1 MSDKCL
7 VRVEKLLKKSSIR
20 SATKEEII
28 NSIKIAQAEAKLTSI
43 DEVNVDRIAKDVSE
57 QIKAQ
62 KKIDKRNAIENEV
75 KNRKLTDFVLKSF
88 PDNPEEGLIAI
99 MVGSN
104 RRVEGGRAAA
114 SVLQNASVNQLI
126 AGFNA
131 KLRANNLEIM
141 FRDGLEGIT
150 EAETQRRVTRA
161 MSELAQEQT
170 PMEKRAGTKP
180 IVTEKNPQIRKL
192 AEIMEEYSE
201 TIRQKLNDR
210 GANIA
215 KMWGYI
221 VKQSHDPYN
230 VRNAANTL
238 GRNLDDIKINERF
251 EGTDINYNKNYKVWK
266 DYVMQK
272 IDAERTFANTDNVDE
287 FLQQVYNTLV
297 GNKYLIADGVA
308 NSYGAR
314 TSKNI
319 AKDSNFKRIL
329 HFKTADD
336 WFDYNDKF
344 GVGNLKESFF
354 SGLQTAGRNLGII
367 DALGTKPKENIEKIR
382 YAVHDRLKKQGKE
395 VGDIKNF
402 RKLDK
407 YMKVIDGSIYTVEN
421 FGVARYSAIARTL
434 ASMARLG
441 GATISALAD
450 VGIYGSEVRY
460 QGRSFLG
467 GMFEALSSLGKIKNT
482 KQKKGIAEM
491 LGFIND
497 NTIYDMSARHQVG
510 DNLNKGWTKAQRTF
524 FKLNLLSWWT
534 NSLKEGAMLGLA
546 NYFARNKNLEFGKLN
561 NQLQELF
568 TMYDINPTKW
578 DIIRKT
584 AMEKADDGKE
594 FINIGL
600 LDQMSDADIKKVTGL
615 DKMTDRQIRI
625 EKEKFKASVSGML
638 LDRSIFSVIEPDAR
652 VKGFMTQGKLAGTGF
667 GEAIRFFGQFKA
679 FPISI
684 VQKVLGREMDY
695 FKGRKQGDIGRGIRG
710 MAALMVTSAMLGYMS
725 MTIKDLLKGRSPRE
739 IMSEDGDVNF
749 KTLMAALLQGGG
761 LGIYGDVLFKEVR
774 DKMAIIGGLA
784 GPIPVTAADVLMAII
799 HGTRLEGGK
808 AGKSAYDAVTAM
820 IPFYNL
826 FYIKSAFDYMIGY
839 QIMETI
845 KPGILERIEN
855 RMEKDYNQH
864 FLFTKPSTQ
873 FKGFN

>member
-1 MSDKCL
+1 MADKCL
-7 VRVEKLLKKSSIR
+7 IRIEKLLKKSSI
-20 SATKEEII
+20 AGTKKEEII
-28 NSIKIAQAEAKLTSI
+28 NLIKQSVAEKKLSNI
-43 DEVNVDRIAKDVSE
+43 DEISVDKISKEVSE
-57 QIKAQ
+57 QIKLQ
-62 KKIDKRNAIENEV
+62 KKINKRNAIENEI
-75 KNRKLTDFVLKSF
+75 KIRRLTELVLTEF
-88 PDNPEEGLIAI
+88 PNNPLEGLTAI

-104 RRVEGGRAAA
+104 NRVVAARSSA
-114 SVLQNASVNQLI
+114 AVQQNATVNQLI

-131 KLRANNLEIM
+131 KLRTAGVDDL
-141 FRDGLEGIT
+141 FDKGLDGIS
-150 EAETQRRVTRA
+150 EAEVQRRVTRT
-161 MSELAQEQT
+161 MYELGQE
-170 PMEKRAGTKP
+170 PVGGEKPK
-180 IVTEKNPQIRKL
+180 VTETNPDIIKL
-192 AEIMEEYSE
+192 AEVMESYSE
-201 TIRQKLNDR
+201 MIRQKLNDR
-210 GANIA
+210 GANIS
-215 KMWGYI
+215 KIWGYI
-221 VKQSHDPYN
+221 VKQSHDPSSI
-230 VRNAANTL
+230 RNAAAIL
-238 GRNLDDIKINERF
+238 GVKNIETDPSLKLKK
-251 EGTDINYNKNYKVWK
+251 DINYNKNFLAWK
-266 DYVMQK
+266 NFVMEK
-272 IDAERTFANTDNVDE
+272 LDTDRTFANTDNVDE
-287 FLQQVYNTLV
+287 FMIEVYNSLV
-297 GNKYLIADGVA
+297 GNKYLIADGVG
-308 NSYGAR
+308 NTYGTRSSQDVAKG
-314 TSKNI
+314 SK
-319 AKDSNFKRIL
+319 FKRVL

-336 WFDYNDKF
+336 WFNYNDKF

-367 DALGTKPKENIEKIR
+367 DALGTKPKENIDKIR
-382 YAVHDRLKKQGKE
+382 FAVHDRLKKQGKD

-407 YMKVIDGSIYTVEN
+407 YMKIIDGSIYTVEN
-421 FGVARYSAIARTL
+421 FGVARYSAILRTL

-546 NYFARNKNLEFGKLN
+546 NYFARQKNLEFKNLN
-561 NQLQELF
+561 KQLQELF

-578 DIIRKT
+578 DVIRKT

-600 LDQMSDADIKKVTGL
+600 LDQISDADVKKITGL
-615 DKMTDRQIRI
+615 EKMTDRQIRI
-625 EKEKFKASVSGML
+625 EKEKFKASVSGIL
-638 LDRSIFSVIEPDAR
+638 LDRSLYAVIEPDAR
-652 VKGFMTQGKLAGTGF
+652 VKGFMTQGALSGTMW

-695 FKGRKQGDIGRGIRG
+695 FKNRKQGDIGRGIKG
-710 MAALMVTSAMLGYMS
+710 MGALMVTSAMLGYMS
-725 MTIKDLLKGRSPRE
+725 MTIKDLLKGRSPRD
-739 IMSEDGDVNF
+739 ITKP
-749 KTLMAALLQGGG
+749 KTIAAALLQGGG
-761 LGIYGDVLFKEVR
+761 LGIYGDVLFNEVR
-774 DKMAIIGGLA
+774 DKFAMLGALA
-784 GPIPVTAADVLMAII
+784 GPVFITAADVLMAVR
-799 HGTRLEGGK
+799 HGTRLEFSK
-808 AGKSAYDAVTAM
+808 ASKSAYDAVTAM

-826 FYIKSAFDYMIGY
+826 FYIKSAFDYLIGY

-864 FLFTKPSTQ
+864 FLFTKPSTT
-873 FKGFN
+873 FKGF

>member
-1 MSDKCL
+1 MAKNSCV
-7 VRVEKLLKKSSIR
+7 VRVENLLKKSSI
-20 SATKEEII
+20 AGTKKEEII
-28 NSIKIAQAEAKLTSI
+28 NLIKQSLAEKKLSNI
-43 DEVNVDRIAKDVSE
+43 DEISVDKISKEISE
-57 QIKAQ
+57 QIKLQ
-62 KKIDKRNAIENEV
+62 KKINKRNAIENEIKV
-75 KNRKLTDFVLKSF
+75 RKLTELVLTEF
-88 PDNPEEGLIAI
+88 PDNPLEGLTAI
-99 MVGSN
+99 LVGSN
-104 RRVEGGRAAA
+104 ERVTASRSSAA
-114 SVLQNASVNQLI
+114 VQQNATVNQLI
-126 AGFNA
+126 VGFNA
-131 KLRANNLEIM
+131 KLRAAKVDSLFEK
-141 FRDGLEGIT
+141 GLDNMT
-150 EAETQRRVTRA
+150 EAEVQRRVTRT
-161 MSELAQEQT
+161 MFELGQEQT
-170 PMEKRAGTKP
+170 ITEQRLGQKP
-180 IVTEKNPQIRKL
+180 RVTETNQDIIKL
-192 AEIMEEYSE
+192 AEVMESYSE
-201 TIRQKLNDR
+201 MIRQKLNDR
-210 GANIA
+210 GANIS
-215 KMWGYI
+215 KIWGYI
-221 VKQSHDPYN
+221 VKQSHDPSSI
-230 VRNAANTL
+230 RNAAAIL
-238 GRNLDDIKINERF
+238 GVTDIKSDPSL
-251 EGTDINYNKNYKVWK
+251 TLKKDINYNKNFQAWK
-266 DYVMQK
+266 NYVMK
-272 IDAERTFANTDNVDE
+272 KLDSDRTFANTDDVDE
-287 FLQQVYNTLV
+287 FMQEVYNSLV

-308 NSYGAR
+308 NAYGTR
-314 TSKNI
+314 TSGDV
-319 AKDSNFKRIL
+319 AKGSKFKRVL

-367 DALGTKPKENIEKIR
+367 DSLGTKPKENFEKIR
-382 YAVHDRLKKQGKE
+382 YAVHDRLKKSGKD
-395 VGDIKNF
+395 VQDIKNF
-402 RKLDK
+402 NKFDK

-421 FGVARYSAIARTL
+421 FAVARYSAIARTL

-450 VGIYGSEVRY
+450 VGIYGSEVKY
-460 QGRSFLG
+460 QGRSFIG
-467 GMFEALSSLGKIKNT
+467 GMFEALSSLARIKNT
-482 KQKKGIAEM
+482 QQKKEIAEM

-625 EKEKFKASVSGML
+625 EKEKFKASVSGIL
-638 LDRSIFSVIEPDAR
+638 LDRSLYAVIEPDAR
-652 VKGFMTQGKLAGTGF
+652 VKGFMTQGALAGTMW
-667 GEAIRFFGQFKA
+667 GESIRFFGQFKA

-695 FKGRKQGDIGRGIRG
+695 FKSRKQGDIGRGIKG
-710 MAALMVTSAMLGYMS
+710 MGALMVTSAMLGYMS

-774 DKMAIIGGLA
+774 DKMAIIGGFA

-826 FYIKSAFDYMIGY
+826 FYIKSAFDYLIGY

-873 FKGFN
+873 FKGF

>member
-1 MSDKCL
+1 ML
-7 VRVEKLLKKSSIR
+7 IRFLKKYQ
-20 SATKEEII
+20 
-28 NSIKIAQAEAKLTSI
+28 NKL
-43 DEVNVDRIAKDVSE
+43 KY
-57 QIKAQ
+57 K
-62 KKIDKRNAIENEV
+62 KKINKRNAIENEI
-75 KNRKLTDFVLKSF
+75 KIRRLTELVLTEFS
-88 PDNPEEGLIAI
+88 DNPLEGLTAI
-99 MVGSN
+99 LVGSN
-104 RRVEGGRAAA
+104 NRVASARASAA
-114 SVLQNASVNQLI
+114 VQQNATVNQLI
-126 AGFNA
+126 VGFNA
-131 KLRANNLEIM
+131 KLRAEGVDNL
-141 FRDGLEGIT
+141 FDKGLEGMS
-150 EAETQRRVTRA
+150 ESQLQRRVTRT
-161 MSELAQEQT
+161 MYELSSEQT
-170 PMEKRAGTKP
+170 DIAGVKIKP
-180 IVTEKNPQIRKL
+180 PVTETNPSIVKL
-192 AEIMEEYSE
+192 AEVMESYSE
-201 TIRQKLNDR
+201 MIRQKLNDR
-210 GANIA
+210 GANIQ
-215 KMWGYI
+215 KLWGYI
-221 VKQSHDPYN
+221 VKQSHDPASI
-230 VRNAANTL
+230 RNAAAIL
-238 GRNLDDIKINERF
+238 GVKNIETDPSLKLKR
-251 EGTDINYNKNYKVWK
+251 DINYNRNFLAWKNF
-266 DYVMQK
+266 VMEK
-272 IDAERTFANTDNVDE
+272 LDTDRTFANTDNVDE
-287 FLQQVYNTLV
+287 FMIDVYNSLV
-297 GNKYLIADGVA
+297 GNKYLIADGVS

-314 TSKNI
+314 SSADVAKGSK
-319 AKDSNFKRIL
+319 FKRVL

-367 DALGTKPKENIEKIR
+367 DALGTKPKENMDKIR
-382 YAVHDRLKKQGKE
+382 FAVHDRLKKQGKD
-395 VGDIKNF
+395 VGSIKNF

-460 QGRSFLG
+460 QGRSFIG
-467 GMFEALSSLGKIKNT
+467 GMFEALSSLARIKNT
-482 KQKKGIAEM
+482 KQKKEISEM

-546 NYFARNKNLEFGKLN
+546 NYFARQKNLEFKNLN
-561 NQLQELF
+561 KQLQELF

-578 DIIRKT
+578 DVIRKT

-594 FINIGL
+594 FINIAL
-600 LDQMSDADIKKVTGL
+600 LDEMSDADIKKITGL
-615 DKMTDRQIRI
+615 KKMTERQIRI
-625 EKEKFKASVSGML
+625 EKEKFKSAVSGIL
-638 LDRSIFSVIEPDAR
+638 LDRSIYAVIEPDAR

-684 VQKVLGREMDY
+684 VQKVLGRELDY
-695 FKGRKQGDIGRGIRG
+695 FKGRKQGDLGRGIRG
-710 MAALMVTSAMLGYMS
+710 MSALMVTSAMLGYMS
-725 MTIKDLLKGRSPRE
+725 MTLKDLLKGRSPRD
-739 IMSEDGDVNF
+739 ITKP
-749 KTLMAALLQGGG
+749 KTIMAALLQGGG
-761 LGIYGDVLFKEVR
+761 LGIYGDVLFNEVR
-774 DKMAIIGGLA
+774 DKFALLGGLV
-784 GPIPVTAADVLMAII
+784 GPIGVTTADVLMAIK
-799 HGTRLEGGK
+799 HGTRLEFSK
-808 AGKSAYDAVTAM
+808 ASKSAYDAVTAM

>member
-1 MSDKCL
+1 MADKCL
-7 VRVEKLLKKSSIR
+7 IRIESLLKKSSI
-20 SATKEEII
+20 AGTKKEEIVNLI
-28 NSIKIAQAEAKLTSI
+28 KQSIAEKKLSNI
-43 DEVNVDRIAKDVSE
+43 DEVNVDVVAKDVSE
-57 QIKAQ
+57 QIKLQ
-62 KKIDKRNAIENEV
+62 KKINKRNAIENEIKV
-75 KNRKLTDFVLKSF
+75 RRLTELVLTEF
-88 PDNPEEGLIAI
+88 ADDPLEGLTAI

-104 RRVEGGRAAA
+104 NRVAAA
-114 SVLQNASVNQLI
+114 RASAAVQQNATVNQLI

-131 KLRANNLEIM
+131 KLRAAGVDDL
-141 FRDGLEGIT
+141 FDKGLDGIS
-150 EAETQRRVTRA
+150 EAEVQRRVTRT
-161 MSELAQEQT
+161 MYELSAERT
-170 PMEKRAGTKP
+170 EIEKRSGTKP
-180 IVTEKNPQIRKL
+180 PVTETNPDIIKL
-192 AEIMEEYSE
+192 AEIMESYSE
-201 TIRQKLNDR
+201 MIRQKLNDR
-210 GANIA
+210 GANIQ
-215 KMWGYI
+215 KLWGYI
-221 VKQSHDPYN
+221 VKQSHDPASI
-230 VRNAANTL
+230 RNAAAIL
-238 GRNLDDIKINERF
+238 GVKNIETDPSLKLKK
-251 EGTDINYNKNYKVWK
+251 DINYNRNFLAWKNF
-266 DYVMQK
+266 VMEK
-272 IDAERTFANTDNVDE
+272 LDTDRTFANTDNVDE
-287 FLQQVYNTLV
+287 FMIDVYNSLV
-297 GNKYLIADGVA
+297 GNKYLIADGVS
-308 NSYGAR
+308 NSYGTRSSADVAKG
-314 TSKNI
+314 SK
-319 AKDSNFKRIL
+319 FKRVL

-367 DALGTKPKENIEKIR
+367 DALGTKPKENMDKIR
-382 YAVHDRLKKQGKE
+382 FAVHDRLKKQGKD
-395 VGDIKNF
+395 VGSIKNF

-467 GMFEALSSLGKIKNT
+467 GMFEALSSLFRIKNT
-482 KQKKGIAEM
+482 KEKKLIAEM

-510 DNLNKGWTKAQRTF
+510 DNLDKGWTKAQRTF

-546 NYFARNKNLEFGKLN
+546 NYFARQKNLEFKNLN
-561 NQLQELF
+561 KQLQELF
-568 TMYDINPTKW
+568 TVYDINPTKW
-578 DIIRKT
+578 DVIRKT

-594 FINIGL
+594 FINIAL
-600 LDQMSDADIKKVTGL
+600 LDEMSDADIKKITGL
-615 DKMTDRQIRI
+615 EKMTERQIRI
-625 EKEKFKASVSGML
+625 EKEKFKSAVSGIL
-638 LDRSIFSVIEPDAR
+638 LDRSIYAVIEPDAR
-652 VKGFMTQGKLAGTGF
+652 VKGFMTRGTLAGTAA

-684 VQKVLGREMDY
+684 VQKVLGRELDY
-695 FKGRKQGDIGRGIRG
+695 FKGRKQGDLGRGIRG
-710 MAALMVTSAMLGYMS
+710 MGALMVTSAMLGYMS
-725 MTIKDLLKGRSPRE
+725 MTIKDLLKGRSPRD
-739 IMSEDGDVNF
+739 ITKP
-749 KTLMAALLQGGG
+749 KTIMAALLQGGG
-761 LGIYGDVLFKEVR
+761 LGIYGDVLFNEVR
-774 DKMAIIGGLA
+774 DKFALLGGLV
-784 GPIPVTAADVLMAII
+784 GPIGVTTADVLMAIK
-799 HGTRLEGGK
+799 HGTRLEFSK
-808 AGKSAYDAVTAM
+808 ASKSAYDAVTAM

-864 FLFTKPSTQ
+864 FLFTKPSTL

>member
-1 MSDKCL
+1 MADKCL
-7 VRVEKLLKKSSIR
+7 IRIEKLLKKSSI
-20 SATKEEII
+20 AGTKKEEII
-28 NSIKIAQAEAKLTSI
+28 NLIKQSVAEKKLSNI
-43 DEVNVDRIAKDVSE
+43 DEISVDKISKEVSE
-57 QIKAQ
+57 QIKLQ
-62 KKIDKRNAIENEV
+62 KKINKRNAIENEI
-75 KNRKLTDFVLKSF
+75 KIRRLTELVLTEFS
-88 PDNPEEGLIAI
+88 DNPLEGLTAI

-104 RRVEGGRAAA
+104 DRVVASRSSAA
-114 SVLQNASVNQLI
+114 VQQNATVNQLI

-131 KLRANNLEIM
+131 KLRTAGVDDL
-141 FRDGLEGIT
+141 FDKGLDGIS
-150 EAETQRRVTRA
+150 EAEVQRRVTRT
-161 MSELAQEQT
+161 MYELGQE
-170 PMEKRAGTKP
+170 PVGGEKPK
-180 IVTEKNPQIRKL
+180 VTETNPDIIKL
-192 AEIMEEYSE
+192 AEVMESYSE
-201 TIRQKLNDR
+201 MIRQKLNDR
-210 GANIA
+210 GANIS
-215 KMWGYI
+215 KIWGYI
-221 VKQSHDPYN
+221 VKQSHDPSSI
-230 VRNAANTL
+230 RNAAAIL
-238 GRNLDDIKINERF
+238 GVTDIKSDPSL
-251 EGTDINYNKNYKVWK
+251 TLKKDINYNKNFQAWK
-266 DYVMQK
+266 NYVMK
-272 IDAERTFANTDNVDE
+272 KLDSDRTFANTDDVDE
-287 FLQQVYNTLV
+287 FMQEVYNSLV

-308 NSYGAR
+308 NTYGTRSSQDVAKG
-314 TSKNI
+314 SK
-319 AKDSNFKRIL
+319 FKRVL

-336 WFDYNDKF
+336 WFNYNDKF

-367 DALGTKPKENIEKIR
+367 DALGTKPKENIDKIR
-382 YAVHDRLKKQGKE
+382 FAVHDRLKKPGKD

-421 FGVARYSAIARTL
+421 FGVARYSAVARTL

-578 DIIRKT
+578 DVIRKT

-600 LDQMSDADIKKVTGL
+600 LDQISDADVKKITGL

-695 FKGRKQGDIGRGIRG
+695 FKNRKQGDIGRGIKG
-710 MAALMVTSAMLGYMS
+710 MGALMVTSAMLGYMS
-725 MTIKDLLKGRSPRE
+725 MTIKDLLKGRSPRD
-739 IMSEDGDVNF
+739 ITKP
-749 KTLMAALLQGGG
+749 KTIAAALLQGGG
-761 LGIYGDVLFKEVR
+761 LGIYGDVLFNEVR
-774 DKMAIIGGLA
+774 DKFAMLGALA
-784 GPIPVTAADVLMAII
+784 GPVFITAADVLMAVR
-799 HGTRLEGGK
+799 HGTRLEFSK
-808 AGKSAYDAVTAM
+808 ASKSAYDAVTAM

-826 FYIKSAFDYMIGY
+826 FYIKSAFDYLIGY

-864 FLFTKPSTQ
+864 FLFTKPSTT
-873 FKGFN
+873 FKGF

>member
-1 MSDKCL
+1 MADKCL
-7 VRVEKLLKKSSIR
+7 IRIESLLKKSSI
-20 SATKEEII
+20 AGTKKEEIVNLI
-28 NSIKIAQAEAKLTSI
+28 KQSIAEKKLSNI
-43 DEVNVDRIAKDVSE
+43 DEVNVDVVAKDVSE
-57 QIKAQ
+57 QIKLQ
-62 KKIDKRNAIENEV
+62 KKINKRNAIENEIKV
-75 KNRKLTDFVLKSF
+75 RRLTELVLTEF
-88 PDNPEEGLIAI
+88 ADDPLEGLTAI

-104 RRVEGGRAAA
+104 NRVAAA
-114 SVLQNASVNQLI
+114 RASAAVQQNATVNQLI

-131 KLRANNLEIM
+131 KLRAAGVDDL
-141 FRDGLEGIT
+141 FDKGLDGIS
-150 EAETQRRVTRA
+150 EAEVQRRVTRT
-161 MSELAQEQT
+161 MYELSAERT
-170 PMEKRAGTKP
+170 EIEKRSGTKP
-180 IVTEKNPQIRKL
+180 PVTETNPDIIKL
-192 AEIMEEYSE
+192 AEIMESYSE
-201 TIRQKLNDR
+201 MIRQKLNDR
-210 GANIA
+210 GANIQ
-215 KMWGYI
+215 KLWGYI
-221 VKQSHDPYN
+221 VKQSHDPASI
-230 VRNAANTL
+230 RNAAAIL
-238 GRNLDDIKINERF
+238 GVKNIETDPSLKLKK
-251 EGTDINYNKNYKVWK
+251 DINYNRNFLAWKNF
-266 DYVMQK
+266 VMEK
-272 IDAERTFANTDNVDE
+272 LDTDRTFANTDNVDE
-287 FLQQVYNTLV
+287 FMIDVYNSLV
-297 GNKYLIADGVA
+297 GNKYLIADGVS
-308 NSYGAR
+308 NSYGTRSSADVAKG
-314 TSKNI
+314 SK
-319 AKDSNFKRIL
+319 FKRVL

-367 DALGTKPKENIEKIR
+367 DALGTKPKENMDKIR
-382 YAVHDRLKKQGKE
+382 FAVHDRLKKQGKD
-395 VGDIKNF
+395 VGSIKNF

-467 GMFEALSSLGKIKNT
+467 GMFEALSSLFRIKNT
-482 KQKKGIAEM
+482 KEKKLIAEM

-510 DNLNKGWTKAQRTF
+510 DNLDKGWTKAQRTF

-546 NYFARNKNLEFGKLN
+546 NYFARQKNLEFKNLN
-561 NQLQELF
+561 KQLQELF
-568 TMYDINPTKW
+568 TVYDINATKW
-578 DIIRKT
+578 DVIRKT

-594 FINIGL
+594 FINIAL
-600 LDQMSDADIKKVTGL
+600 LDEMSDADIKKITGL
-615 DKMTDRQIRI
+615 EKMTERQIRI
-625 EKEKFKASVSGML
+625 EKEKFKAAVSGIL
-638 LDRSIFSVIEPDAR
+638 LDRSIYAVIEPDAR
-652 VKGFMTQGKLAGTGF
+652 VKSFMTQGKLAGTGF

-684 VQKVLGREMDY
+684 VQKVLGRELDY
-695 FKGRKQGDIGRGIRG
+695 FKGRKQGDLGRGIRG
-710 MAALMVTSAMLGYMS
+710 MGALMVTSAMLGYMS
-725 MTIKDLLKGRSPRE
+725 MTLKDLLKGRSP
-739 IMSEDGDVNF
+739 IDINKH
-749 KTLMAALLQGGG
+749 KTIMAALLQGGG
-761 LGIYGDVLFKEVR
+761 LGIYGDVLFNEVR
-774 DKMAIIGGLA
+774 DKFALLGGLV
-784 GPIPVTAADVLMAII
+784 GPIGVTTADVLMAIK
-799 HGTRLEGGK
+799 HGTRLEFSK
-808 AGKSAYDAVTAM
+808 ASKSAYDAVTAM

-864 FLFTKPSTQ
+864 FLFTKPSTL

>member
-1 MSDKCL
+1 MADKCL

-62 KKIDKRNAIENEV
+62 KKIDKRNAIENEI
-75 KNRKLTDFVLKSF
+75 KNRKLTDFVLKNF

-104 RRVEGGRAAA
+104 RRVEGGRSAV

-126 AGFNA
+126 AGFNS

-150 EAETQRRVTRA
+150 EAETQRRVTRT
-161 MSELAQEQT
+161 MSELAQEPT
-170 PMEKRAGTKP
+170 DIAGVKIKP
-180 IVTEKNPQIRKL
+180 PVKSLTEKNPKIIKL
-192 AEIMEEYSE
+192 AQIMEEYSE
-201 TIRQKLNDR
+201 MIRQRLNDR

-238 GRNLDDIKINERF
+238 GRNLDDIKIDEKF

-297 GNKYLIADGVA
+297 GNKYLLADGVA
-308 NSYGAR
+308 NTYGAR

-354 SGLQTAGRNLGII
+354 SGLQTAGRNIGMI
-367 DALGTKPKENIEKIR
+367 DALGTKPKENFEKIR
-382 YAVHDRLKKQGKE
+382 FAVQKRMVDDGRGASAENISRPEQFE
-395 VGDIKNF
+395 
-402 RKLDK
+402 K
-407 YMKVIDGSIYTVEN
+407 YMKVIDGSIYTVAD
-421 FGVARYSAIARTL
+421 FGVARYSAIARAL
-434 ASMARLG
+434 ASMAKLG
-441 GATISALAD
+441 GATISAAAD
-450 VGIYGSEVRY
+450 IGIYGSEVRY
-460 QGRSFLG
+460 QGRTFLG
-467 GMFEALSSLGKIKNT
+467 GMAEALGSLIKIKNT
-482 KQKKGIAEM
+482 KQKKDIAQM
-491 LGFIND
+491 LGFIVD

-510 DNLNKGWTKAQRTF
+510 DNLSKGWSNAQRTF
-524 FKLNLLSWWT
+524 FKYNLLSWWT
-534 NSLKEGAMLGLA
+534 NSLKEGSMLGMA
-546 NYFARNKNLEFGKLN
+546 NYFARQKNIEFKNLNK
-561 NQLQELF
+561 QLQDFF
-568 TMYDINPTKW
+568 TQYNIDSTKW
-578 DIIRKT
+578 DVIRKI
-584 AMEKADDGKE
+584 AMEKADDGME

-600 LDQMSDADIKKVTGL
+600 LDKISDTDMKKILNVESLTQ
-615 DKMTDRQIRI
+615 RQLQI

-638 LDRSIFSVIEPDAR
+638 LDRTIYAVIEPDAR
-652 VKGFMTQGKLAGTGF
+652 LKANMTRGHLAGTPE
-667 GEAIRFFGQFKA
+667 GEAIRFMGQFKA
-679 FPISI
+679 FPFAI
-684 VQKVLGREMDY
+684 VTKVLGRELSY
-695 FKGRKQGDIGRGIRG
+695 FKGPNKDYGRGFVGIT
-710 MAALMVTSAMLGYMS
+710 ALMVTSAFMGYLS
-725 MTIKDLLKGRSPRE
+725 MTIKDFLRGKGRRE
-739 IMSEDGDVNF
+739 INK
-749 KTLMAALLQGGG
+749 KTILAALLQGGG
-761 LGIYGDVLFKEVR
+761 LGIYGDVLFRETR
-774 DKMAIIGGLA
+774 NSAEIGMAA
-784 GPIPVTAADVLMAII
+784 FGPVPLTGFDVLAAIKYAMT
-799 HGTRLEGGK
+799 GEGGK
-808 AGKSAYDAVTAM
+808 AAKETYKAIEKS
-820 IPFYNL
+820 IPFLNL
-826 FYIKSAFDYMIGY
+826 FYIKAAYDYMIGY
-839 QIMETI
+839 QLAETMN
-845 KPGILERIEN
+845 PGVLKRVEK
-855 RMEKDYNQH
+855 RMKKDYNQEY
-864 FLFTKPSTQ
+864 LFTKPSQ
-873 FKGFN
+873 KFKGF

>member
-75 KNRKLTDFVLKSF
+75 KNRKLTDFVLKNF

-104 RRVEGGRAAA
+104 RRVEGGRSAV

-126 AGFNA
+126 AGFNS

-150 EAETQRRVTRA
+150 EAETQRRVTRT
-161 MSELAQEQT
+161 MSELAQEPT

-180 IVTEKNPQIRKL
+180 PVTETNPDIIKL
-192 AEIMEEYSE
+192 AKIMEEYSE
-201 TIRQKLNDR
+201 TIRQRLNDR

-238 GRNLDDIKINERF
+238 GRNLDDIKIDEKF

-308 NSYGAR
+308 NSYGSR

-354 SGLQTAGRNLGII
+354 SGLQTAGRNIGMI
-367 DALGTKPKENIEKIR
+367 DALGTKPKENFEKIR
-382 YAVHDRLKKQGKE
+382 FAVQKRMVDDGKGASAE
-395 VGDIKNF
+395 NISRPEQF
-402 RKLDK
+402 EK
-407 YMKVIDGSIYTVEN
+407 YMKVIDGSIYTVAD
-421 FGVARYSAIARTL
+421 FGIARYSAIARAL
-434 ASMARLG
+434 ASMAKLG
-441 GATISALAD
+441 GATISAAAD
-450 VGIYGSEVRY
+450 IGIYGSEVRY
-460 QGRSFLG
+460 QGRTFLG
-467 GMFEALSSLGKIKNT
+467 GMGEALGSLFKIKNT
-482 KQKKGIAEM
+482 KQKKDIAQM
-491 LGFIND
+491 LGFIVD

-510 DNLNKGWTKAQRTF
+510 DNLSKGWSNAQRTF
-524 FKLNLLSWWT
+524 FKYNLLSWWT
-534 NSLKEGAMLGLA
+534 NTLKEGSMLGMA
-546 NYFARNKNLEFGKLN
+546 NYFARQKNIEFKNLNK
-561 NQLQELF
+561 QLQDFF
-568 TMYDINPTKW
+568 TQYNIDSTKW
-578 DIIRKT
+578 DVIRKI
-584 AMEKADDGKE
+584 AMEKADDGME

-600 LDQMSDADIKKVTGL
+600 LDKISDADMKKVLNVESLTQ
-615 DKMTDRQIRI
+615 RQLQI

-638 LDRSIFSVIEPDAR
+638 LDRTIYAVIEPDAR
-652 VKGFMTQGKLAGTGF
+652 LKANMTRGHLAGTPE
-667 GEAIRFFGQFKA
+667 GEAIRFMGQFKA
-679 FPISI
+679 FPFAI
-684 VQKVLGREMDY
+684 VTKVLGRELSY
-695 FKGRKQGDIGRGIRG
+695 FKGPNKDYGRGFVGIT
-710 MAALMVTSAMLGYMS
+710 ALMVTSAFLGYLS
-725 MTIKDLLKGRSPRE
+725 MTIKDFLRGKGRRE
-739 IMSEDGDVNF
+739 INK
-749 KTLMAALLQGGG
+749 KTILAALLQGGG
-761 LGIYGDVLFKEVR
+761 LGIYGDVLFRETR
-774 DKMAIIGGLA
+774 NSAEIGMAAFGPVPLTGFDLLLA
-784 GPIPVTAADVLMAII
+784 FKYAMTG
-799 HGTRLEGGK
+799 EGGK
-808 AGKSAYDAVTAM
+808 AAKQTYNAVEKS
-820 IPFYNL
+820 IPFLNL
-826 FYIKSAFDYMIGY
+826 FYIKSAYDYMIGY
-839 QIMETI
+839 QLAETMN
-845 KPGILERIEN
+845 PGVLKRVEK
-855 RMEKDYNQH
+855 RMKKDYNQEY
-864 FLFTKPSTQ
+864 LFTKPSQ
-873 FKGFN
+873 KFKGF

>member
-1 MSDKCL
+1 MADKCL
-7 VRVEKLLKKSSIR
+7 IRIESLLKKSSI
-20 SATKEEII
+20 AGTKKEEIVNLI
-28 NSIKIAQAEAKLTSI
+28 KQSIAEKKLSNI
-43 DEVNVDRIAKDVSE
+43 DEVNVDAVAKDVSE
-57 QIKAQ
+57 QIKLQ
-62 KKIDKRNAIENEV
+62 KKINKRNAIENEIKV
-75 KNRKLTDFVLKSF
+75 RRLTELVITEFADDPL
-88 PDNPEEGLIAI
+88 EGLTAV

-104 RRVEGGRAAA
+104 NRVAAA
-114 SVLQNASVNQLI
+114 RASAAVQQNATVNQLI

-131 KLRANNLEIM
+131 KLRTAKVDNL
-141 FRDGLEGIT
+141 FDKGLDGIS
-150 EAETQRRVTRA
+150 EAEVQRRVTRT
-161 MSELAQEQT
+161 MYELSSEQT
-170 PMEKRAGTKP
+170 DIAGVKIKP
-180 IVTEKNPQIRKL
+180 PVTETNQSIVKL
-192 AEIMEEYSE
+192 ADIMESYSE
-201 TIRQKLNDR
+201 MIRQKLNDR
-210 GANIA
+210 GANIQ
-215 KMWGYI
+215 KLWGYI
-221 VKQSHDPYN
+221 VKQSHDPASI
-230 VRNAANTL
+230 RNAAAIL
-238 GRNLDDIKINERF
+238 GVKNIETDPSLKLKR
-251 EGTDINYNKNYKVWK
+251 DINYNRNFLAWKNF
-266 DYVMQK
+266 VMEK
-272 IDAERTFANTDNVDE
+272 LDTDRTFANTDNVDE
-287 FLQQVYNTLV
+287 FMIDVYNSLV
-297 GNKYLIADGVA
+297 GNKYLIADGVS

-314 TSKNI
+314 SSADVAKGSK
-319 AKDSNFKRIL
+319 FKRVL

-367 DALGTKPKENIEKIR
+367 DALGTKPKENMDKIR
-382 YAVHDRLKKQGKE
+382 FAVHDRLKKQGKD
-395 VGDIKNF
+395 VGSIKNF

-467 GMFEALSSLGKIKNT
+467 GMAEALASLGRIKNT
-482 KQKKGIAEM
+482 KQKKEIAEM

-534 NSLKEGAMLGLA
+534 NSLKEGSMLGLA
-546 NYFARNKNLEFGKLN
+546 NYFAKQKNLEFKNLN
-561 NQLQELF
+561 KQLQELF

-578 DIIRKT
+578 DVIRKT

-600 LDQMSDADIKKVTGL
+600 LDQISDADVKKITGL
-615 DKMTDRQIRI
+615 KKITERQIRI
-625 EKEKFKASVSGML
+625 EKEKFKAAVSGIL
-638 LDRSIFSVIEPDAR
+638 LDRTIYAVIEPDAR
-652 VKGFMTQGKLAGTGF
+652 VKGFMTRGTLAGTGA

-684 VQKVLGREMDY
+684 VQKVLGRELDY

-710 MAALMVTSAMLGYMS
+710 MGALMVTSAMLGYMS
-725 MTIKDLLKGRSPRE
+725 MTLKDLLKGRSPRD
-739 IMSEDGDVNF
+739 IRKP
-749 KTLMAALLQGGG
+749 KTIMAALLQGGG
-761 LGIYGDVLFKEVR
+761 LGIYGDVLFNEVR
-774 DKMAIIGGLA
+774 DKFALLGGLV
-784 GPIPVTAADVLMAII
+784 GPIGVTTADVLMAIK
-799 HGTRLEGGK
+799 HGTRLEFSK
-808 AGKSAYDAVTAM
+808 ASKSAYDAVTAM